1 MWYSN
6 LLKCFSQNAR
16 RLIVILVN
24 QLKKLSYK
32 GAYVGFSEQNP
43 NTCDIEVYETIMNG
57 DLAGDDFQVN

>member
-1 MWYSN
+1 
-6 LLKCFSQNAR
+6 
-16 RLIVILVN
+16 LIVILVN